1 MSSTDLDTPPTK
13 LILLAILMVVGLHV
27 LTAVALVAMKTDKP
41 QLEPK
46 EEIPPVEIEFVTLP
60 AKTAAATVE
69 TKEPVQQVKKAT
81 VKKEVQP
88 EPQAKPVQQPKA
100 VTQPKKRVETPPKK
114 TVETPIKPVEPVIE
128 KQVAKQIPETAPII
142 ATEKA
147 SIESR
152 QIVVPKKTQP
162 EPTTPKTP
170 PKTKPTVDTS
180 AAEEQR
186 QRAAAQAKAAQEAE
200 AKRAQAKAAQ
210 VAQEAQEKAA
220 QEAQRIAD
228 AKAAA
233 QAQAAKEAEAAAQAK
248 AAREAAEAAGQA
260 KAEAQSNEPVSF
272 TASAA
277 NWASAPRFSFPERAA
292 RRARSGDTLNVVLS
306 LRVNKQGGID
316 SVRVAQ
322 SSGNTLVDKEAQRQV
337 RSGKFKPFTKNGV
350 PVVGNVTLP
359 ISYAVP

>member
-162 EPTTPKTP
+162 EPITPEIP

-200 AKRAQAKAAQ
+200 AKRAQAKA
-210 VAQEAQEKAA
+210 AQEAQEKAA

-248 AAREAAEAAGQA
+248 AAREAAEAAA
-260 KAEAQSNEPVSF
+260 RAEAQSNEPVSF